1 MSLWSGVLCKC
12 YVISFVLL
20 DGYGFEVIGFVVK
33 FLGYLFI
40 VVFLVWIIFEELLLD
55 QEVGEIGCVGIDSF
69 QIDFQIKIVGFV
81 VLCW

>member
-55 QEVGEIGCVGIDSF
+55 
-69 QIDFQIKIVGFV
+69 
-81 VLCW
+81 